1 MLTKCN
7 SIVDCLDKNGIYQF
21 IKLQNLTQNLDNFSC
36 LLWTVIKIK
45 CNLFSI
51 EVLYCDVHEM
61 NNMNEQ
67 HGAGIS
73 LTELRGIPGE
83 KTVIKM
89 RVSLALHCI

>member
-1 MLTKCN
+1 MFMKC
-7 SIVDCLDKNGIYQF
+7 KF
-21 IKLQNLTQNLDNFSC
+21 
-36 LLWTVIKIK
+36 
-45 CNLFSI
+45 
-51 EVLYCDVHEM
+51 
-61 NNMNEQ
+61 MNEQ